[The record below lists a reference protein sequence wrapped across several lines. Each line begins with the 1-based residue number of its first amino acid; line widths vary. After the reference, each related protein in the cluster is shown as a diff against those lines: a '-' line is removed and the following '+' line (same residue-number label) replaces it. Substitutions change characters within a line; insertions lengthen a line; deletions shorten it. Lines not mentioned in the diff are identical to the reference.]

1 MRLAV
6 AKKASLEASVL
17 DISLKPLVRQ
27 RCYQRCVHHLPGA
40 TYPQFGHCSTVVSHV
55 NLSRWRGSNRKLS
68 HTLKTHTRGRVP
80 RRRLVRPPCCPIL
93 PSAWSRRSTPNG
105 QSVPTQPEPE
115 TSIIWSSGPTHFS
128 S

>member
-6 AKKASLEASVL
+6 VKKASLEASVL

-55 NLSRWRGSNRKLS
+55 NHSRWSFFD
-68 HTLKTHTRGRVP
+68 TPYQTILKPQCGQRTETTM
-80 RRRLVRPPCCPIL
+80 RRTAGTAIT
-93 PSAWSRRSTPNG
+93 STINATYTS
-105 QSVPTQPEPE
+105 SVPVTLTGTNGNEIAVPM
-115 TSIIWSSGPTHFS
+115 SFV
-128 S
+128 

>member
-40 TYPQFGHCSTVVSHV
+40 MYPQFGHCSTVVSHV
-55 NLSRWRGSNRKLS
+55 NHSRWSFFD
-68 HTLKTHTRGRVP
+68 TPYQTILKPQCGHRTETTM
-80 RRRLVRPPCCPIL
+80 
-93 PSAWSRRSTPNG
+93 SRNAGTAMASETNATYTA
-105 QSVPTQPEPE
+105 SVPVTLARAN
-115 TSIIWSSGPTHFS
+115 
-128 S
+128 